1 MDQDSTAVLSIVGI
15 VVSVGGAVFTII
27 NHKRCRSN
35 CFGKKL
41 ELSID
46 IDQTQPSPDTNG
58 NNGKLAIKA
67 PEVRIPNQE
76 SKGEP

>member
-1 MDQDSTAVLSIVGI
+1 MDQQTSNILSIIGI
-15 VVSVGGAVFTII
+15 VVSVGGALFTVI

-46 IDQTQPSPDTNG
+46 VDQTQPSPE
-58 NNGKLAIKA
+58 KLTIK
-67 PEVRIPNQE
+67 IP
-76 SKGEP
+76 ST

>member
-1 MDQDSTAVLSIVGI
+1 MDQDSTAILSVVGI
-15 VVSVGGAVFTII
+15 VISVGGALFTIV

-46 IDQTQPSPDTNG
+46 IDQTQPSPD
-58 NNGKLAIKA
+58 KLTIK
-67 PEVRIPNQE
+67 VPNQG
-76 SKGEP
+76 STAEP

>member
-1 MDQDSTAVLSIVGI
+1 MDQDSTAILSVVGI
-15 VVSVGGAVFTII
+15 VISVGGALFTVI

-46 IDQTQPSPDTNG
+46 IDQTQPSPDKKATDEPKAIFDE
-58 NNGKLAIKA
+58 KLTIKV
-67 PEVRIPNQE
+67 PEV
-76 SKGEP
+76 K

>member
-1 MDQDSTAVLSIVGI
+1 MDQESTTILSIVGI
-15 VVSVGGAVFTII
+15 VISVGGALFTVI

-46 IDQTQPSPDTNG
+46 IDQTQPSPDKKATGEPTATNG
-58 NNGKLAIKA
+58 EKLTINI
-67 PEVRIPNQE
+67 PEV
-76 SKGEP
+76 K

>member
-1 MDQDSTAVLSIVGI
+1 MDQQSSNLLSIIGI
-15 VVSVGGAVFTII
+15 VVSVGGALFTIV

-46 IDQTQPSPDTNG
+46 VDQTQPSPDTNG
-58 NNGKLAIKA
+58 TNGKLTIK
-67 PEVRIPNQE
+67 VPNQE

>member
-1 MDQDSTAVLSIVGI
+1 MDQQTSNILSIIGI
-15 VVSVGGAVFTII
+15 VVSVGGALFTII

-46 IDQTQPSPDTNG
+46 VDQTQPSPDKNATDD
-58 NNGKLAIKA
+58 KLTIKI
-67 PEVRIPNQE
+67 PVRPNLE
-76 SKGEP
+76 

>member
-1 MDQDSTAVLSIVGI
+1 MDQQTSNILSIIGI
-15 VVSVGGAVFTII
+15 IVSVGGALFTII

-46 IDQTQPSPDTNG
+46 VDQTQPSPE
-58 NNGKLAIKA
+58 KLTIK
-67 PEVRIPNQE
+67 IP
-76 SKGEP
+76 ST

>member
-1 MDQDSTAVLSIVGI
+1 MDQDSTILSIVGI
-15 VVSVGGAVFTII
+15 VISVGGALFTIV

-46 IDQTQPSPDTNG
+46 IDQTQPSPDKKVTDD
-58 NNGKLAIKA
+58 KLTIK
-67 PEVRIPNQE
+67 VPN
-76 SKGEP
+76 EPIVT

>member
-1 MDQDSTAVLSIVGI
+1 MDQQTSNILSIIGI
-15 VVSVGGAVFTII
+15 VVSVGGALFTII

-46 IDQTQPSPDTNG
+46 VDQTQPSPE
-58 NNGKLAIKA
+58 KLTIK
-67 PEVRIPNQE
+67 IP
-76 SKGEP
+76 PV

>member
-1 MDQDSTAVLSIVGI
+1 MDQQSSYILSIIGI
-15 VVSVGGAVFTII
+15 VVSVGGAAFTII

-46 IDQTQPSPDTNG
+46 IDQSQPSPE
-58 NNGKLAIKA
+58 KLTIK
-67 PEVRIPNQE
+67 IPDRPNLDAA
-76 SKGEP
+76 SV